1 MPSKP
6 RQPARAA
13 PSSPSQGQAS
23 QAHAPHQPP
32 APPPSAS
39 HRGLGVSA
47 GIVLGRAY
55 ILDTDPYRVSRRQL
69 TPDEVQAELERLD
82 QALKASID
90 DLRNVQKH
98 AEREMGKET
107 AKIFSVHIGM
117 LSDKTLIGPVRRMI
131 EQELVNAEHA
141 VSQVFAQRAE
151 EFRQFPDSVVTTKVN
166 DIDDLAGRLLSEL
179 LGADTPKAAD
189 APDGSVIIARD
200 LTPSQVSALDRS
212 RIRGI
217 ATDLGGR
224 TGHTS
229 IIARAL
235 GIPTVVGC
243 QHLLEEARHGAPVIL
258 DGDRGLVILNPDRA
272 QTEEYQRFLEQRRLY
287 QLSLA
292 ELAPL
297 PAVTSDGTHIELQ
310 GNIEFAEEVPA
321 LIAAGGSGV
330 GLYRTEFL
338 YLARDTEPTEQDH
351 FEAYKR
357 CIEGLGGRPITI
369 RTLDLGAD
377 KYTQSRAHTPER
389 NPFLGLR
396 SIRYCLSDLPMFRAQ
411 LRAILRA
418 SGLPEAHPG
427 QVRIMFPLV
436 TSVGELRQGKLLVND
451 AMEDLADAGLPFDRS
466 IKVGMMVEVPSAALM
481 AEVFAHEA
489 DFFSIGT
496 NDLVQYTLAVDRTNE
511 RVASLYNPAHPAV
524 LQLIKH
530 TVNAA
535 RRHGIPVSCCGEV
548 ASEPE
553 HALLLM
559 GLGVRTLSVTS
570 AAIPTIKRLIRSVSI
585 SQCEQVAEQALRF
598 DSEAH
603 VSSFLRDR
611 ARAIVPE
618 AFDGR
623 SAD

>member
-1 MPSKP
+1 M
-6 RQPARAA
+6 RMR
-13 PSSPSQGQAS
+13 
-23 QAHAPHQPP
+23 
-32 APPPSAS
+32 
-39 HRGLGVSA
+39 RGLGVSA
-47 GIVLGRAY
+47 GIVLGRSY
-55 ILDTDPYRVSRRQL
+55 ILDTDPYRVARR
-69 TPDEVQAELERLD
+69 TIGPDQVAAELDRFD
-82 QALKASID
+82 RALKASID
-90 DLRNVQKH
+90 DLKQVQKQ

-107 AKIFSVHIGM
+107 AQIFRVHIVM
-117 LSDKTLIGPVRRMI
+117 LTDKSLVGPIRHQI
-131 EQELVNAEHA
+131 EREGVCAEYA
-141 VSQVFAQRAE
+141 VSQVFAQRADD
-151 EFRQFPDSVVTTKVN
+151 FRQLPDPAFTTKVN
-166 DIDDLAGRLLSEL
+166 DIDDLAGRLLAEL
-179 LGADTPKAAD
+179 QGATALKAAD
-189 APDGSVIIARD
+189 APEGSVIIARD
-200 LTPSQVSALDRS
+200 LTPSQVSALDRA
-212 RIRGI
+212 RVRGI

-243 QHLLEEARHGAPVIL
+243 QHLLEDARHGGPVIL
-258 DGDRGLVILNPDRA
+258 DGDRGLVILDPDRA
-272 QTEEYQRFLEQRRLY
+272 HTEEYQRLLEQRRLY

-297 PAVTSDGTHIELQ
+297 PAVTTDGAHVDLQ
-310 GNIEFAEEVPA
+310 GNIEFAEEIPG

-351 FEAYKR
+351 FEAYQR
-357 CIEGLGGRPITI
+357 CVRGLAGRPITI

-427 QVRIMFPLV
+427 QVRLMFPLV
-436 TSVGELRQGKLLVND
+436 TSISELRQGKLLLND
-451 AMEDLADAGLPFDRS
+451 AMEDLTDAGLPFDRS

-481 AEVFAHEA
+481 AEAFAHEA

-511 RVASLYNPAHPAV
+511 RVAGLYNPAHPAV
-524 LQLIKH
+524 LQLIRL
-530 TVNAA
+530 TVTAA

-585 SQCEQVAEQALRF
+585 AQCEQVAEQALRF